1 LSAPFRITTRID
13 FEAEGRQF
21 RSLDVHSGIL
31 IGRHAPGLIKP
42 GDCLAVVATDCAG
55 SVT

>member
-1 LSAPFRITTRID
+1 LSGPFRITTRID
-13 FEAEGRQF
+13 VEAEGKQF
-21 RSLDVHSGIL
+21 GSLDVQSGVL

-42 GDCLAVVATDCAG
+42 GNCLAVIAIGCAG

>member
-1 LSAPFRITTRID
+1 MSGPFRITTRID
-13 FEAEGRQF
+13 FEAEGKQF
-21 RSLDVHSGIL
+21 GSLDVQSGVL

-42 GDCLAVVATDCAG
+42 GDCLAVIATDCAG